1 MVIENYSFAFPLDH
15 SQCLKVT
22 IQVLEKQI
30 MSLENSAQP
39 YRLVSRNST
48 EKNEIEISGLHE
60 LPGNIV
66 QAINT
71 AHRASG
77 NRTAMPQSFLAST
90 ATGYQLLRL
99 NQIVYFEYLTDK
111 KTWIVLLTD
120 QTQLSLKRNT
130 VAETIL
136 SYSPDF
142 IRINQQ
148 HIINLNY
155 LVRIEDKSCQLS
167 AHIDTKNRLII
178 SRNYMKGLQERVG
191 VI

>member
-48 EKNEIEISGLHE
+48 EKNEIEISGLQE
-60 LPGNIV
+60 LPRNIV

-71 AHRASG
+71 AQGASV
-77 NRTAMPQSFLAST
+77 NRTTMPQSFLAST

-167 AHIDTKNRLII
+167 AHIDTKNRLTI
-178 SRNYMKGLQERVG
+178 SRSYLKGLQERVG